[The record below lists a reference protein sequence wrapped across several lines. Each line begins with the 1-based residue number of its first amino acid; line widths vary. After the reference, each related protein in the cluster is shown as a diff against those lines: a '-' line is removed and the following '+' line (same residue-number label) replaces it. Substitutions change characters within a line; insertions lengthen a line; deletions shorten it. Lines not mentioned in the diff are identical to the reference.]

1 MGGKIENAKKL
12 KEKNKNHQN
21 LSLGIRQFIYWLIS
35 SWFSSLV
42 HIYIVLIFFQW
53 RYNWYIT
60 LCSFY
65 SLFFLPKNKTLE
77 LYCLITFFPLQQYI
91 LNSFPCPWRLI
102 FTLVHFFSNFFH
114 VIMNKVYILWLE
126 PIWII
131 YRGHL
136 YLLLF
141 FLI

>member
-77 LYCLITFFPLQQYI
+77 LYCLITFFPLQTIYFKQFPMPLEINIYFSTFFFK
-91 LNSFPCPWRLI
+91 LFPCN
-102 FTLVHFFSNFFH
+102 H
-114 VIMNKVYILWLE
+114 E
-126 PIWII
+126 
-131 YRGHL
+131 
-136 YLLLF
+136 
-141 FLI
+141 